1 MGFPSNAD
9 LARSTGID
17 KDILSKLFNGQTR
30 KLTVPN
36 TLKIVNT
43 CATRSDRFR
52 SFIYYLPS
60 TVKVVIKQI
69 LTLDSFGIIYFL
81 EVPK

>member
-1 MGFPSNAD
+1 M
-9 LARSTGID
+9 
-17 KDILSKLFNGQTR
+17 
-30 KLTVPN
+30 PN

-43 CATRSDRFR
+43 FATRSDRFR
-52 SFIYYLPS
+52 SLIYYLPS